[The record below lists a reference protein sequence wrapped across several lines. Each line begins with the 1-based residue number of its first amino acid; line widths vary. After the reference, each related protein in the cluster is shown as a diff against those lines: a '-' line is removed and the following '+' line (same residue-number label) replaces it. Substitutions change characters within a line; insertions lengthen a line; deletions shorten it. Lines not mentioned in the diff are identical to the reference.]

1 MIKNRSGGFS
11 MVTALTTVAVNTL
24 AFFIIAKILPG
35 FLVKNEK
42 TSFFIAVAYSI
53 LMAFSGLIA
62 VPVAALV
69 GVVLTMLAFIPVIGP
84 ILAGAG
90 LLVTIFLLTFI
101 ITAVVLIIIDKFMDD
116 FEMTSPT
123 VALIASFLLAVIN
136 VVIRGVFGV

>member
-1 MIKNRSGGFS
+1 
-11 MVTALTTVAVNTL
+11 
-24 AFFIIAKILPG
+24 
-35 FLVKNEK
+35 
-42 TSFFIAVAYSI
+42 
-53 LMAFSGLIA
+53 
-62 VPVAALV
+62 
-69 GVVLTMLAFIPVIGP
+69 MLAFIPVIGP

-136 VVIRGVFGV
+136 VVIRGVLGV

>member
-1 MIKNRSGGFS
+1 
-11 MVTALTTVAVNTL
+11 
-24 AFFIIAKILPG
+24 
-35 FLVKNEK
+35 
-42 TSFFIAVAYSI
+42 
-53 LMAFSGLIA
+53 MAFSGLIA